1 MKKLTIVFQGDSITD
16 AGRNKA
22 DGTDIGPGYV
32 KYASEAIAAAF
43 PDVEFTFINRGINA
57 NRTCQLFDRLYPDA
71 LIYKPD
77 IISVLIG
84 VNDLWHRYEDS
95 IRIETSDAQLALN
108 YRSILESIR
117 RNSGAK
123 IVMLTPYVLD
133 NDDYPLSNVKEDL
146 KTALPI
152 IKGLASEFADAF
164 IPLDEHFE
172 KALETQPAPRF
183 YSADGVHPNDEGRK
197 FIGKLYAEA
206 VIPLI
211 KSLIK

>member
-43 PDVEFTFINRGINA
+43 PEVEFTFINRGINA
-57 NRTCQLFDRLYPDA
+57 NRTCQLFDRLYTDA
-71 LIYKPD
+71 LIFEPD

-84 VNDLWHRYEDS
+84 VNDIWHRYEDS
-95 IRIETSDAQLALN
+95 IRIETSDKQLALN
-108 YRSILESIR
+108 YRSILESIK
-117 RNSGAK
+117 RNSNAK
-123 IVMLTPYVLD
+123 IVMLSPYTLD
-133 NDDYPLSNVKEDL
+133 NENYPINKVKEDL
-146 KTALPI
+146 KTVHPI
-152 IKGLASEFADAF
+152 IEGLAEEFADSF
-164 IPLDEHFE
+164 IPLNRHFDE
-172 KALETQPAPRF
+172 ALKTQPKEKF
-183 YSADGVHPNDEGRK
+183 YSDDGIHPNEEGRR

-211 KSLIK
+211 KELV